1 MKNKAAFLVPMWMV
15 LFGLYAFLTAVNS
28 GGEEVVLLRDHGLPR
43 GLTMVLGLIGLGGGA
58 LVLVTML
65 SKKKSAL

>member
-1 MKNKAAFLVPMWMV
+1 MKNKAAFLVPMCMV
-15 LFGLYAFLTAVNS
+15 LFGLYAFLNAVKS
-28 GGEEVVLLRDHGLPR
+28 GGEEVVLLRDHVLPR

-65 SKKKSAL
+65 SKKKSAA